1 MKGISMRFL
10 FITGL
15 LLFTACKKAENR
27 SCWKGSGEKVTK
39 VISLPSFQSMELH
52 QRLQIEL
59 VQDSLEFLE
68 VQAGE
73 NLQNFID
80 WSVVDGKLEIWN
92 HNKCPYLRYKT
103 GDVKVIIHFKTLSKL
118 IYWGSELLISSDT
131 IQADYLDVLMN
142 DGAGDLD
149 LAIHANALNVV
160 NPHGFSSISV
170 RGWCKFL
177 RLDIDGY
184 GTFDTRDLTV
194 NDSIAVMYASN
205 GTSFLDADHIKIKAE
220 LSSSG
225 NVMYQGIPTL
235 IQKSRYGTGDLI
247 HQ

>member
-1 MKGISMRFL
+1 MKGFSQLL
-10 FITGL
+10 FILGL
-15 LLFTACKKAENR
+15 FVLTNCKKPENR
-27 SCWKGSGEKVTK
+27 SCWKGSGKLVTK
-39 VISLPSFQSMELH
+39 MIALPSFQSMELH
-52 QRLQIEL
+52 QRLQIQL
-59 VQDSLEFLE
+59 VQDSSEFLE

-73 NLQNFID
+73 NLQNFIE

-92 HNKCPYLRYKT
+92 RNKCTFLRYKT

-118 IYWGSELLISSDT
+118 IYWGSELLESSDT

-149 LAIHANALNVV
+149 LSVHANAINVV
-160 NPHGFSSISV
+160 NPHGFSSISIK
-170 RGWCKFL
+170 GFCKFL

-184 GTFDTRDLTV
+184 GTFDTRNLTV

-205 GTSFLDADHIKIKAE
+205 GSSYLDANNVKIKAE

-225 NVMYQGIPTL
+225 NVFYQGVPTL
-235 IQKSRYGTGDLI
+235 IQKMRYGSGDLI